1 MATLNERNRRCSVG
15 LLAIQW
21 GRGSILRLSR
31 ITGLSRNTIRRGRQ
45 EVQHPTRR
53 VSSGLRRPGGG
64 RPRVEK
70 KQPGIL
76 EALDELLQDATAGD
90 PITGLKWT
98 RKTSRKL
105 ARQLRRTGFQVGHS
119 TVPRLARALD
129 YTLRSNRKRLSR
141 KQNPRRDRQMRYI
154 ARQRRKFERAG
165 DPALSVDAKKKELIG
180 PFKNSGRTLRRQP
193 LDVLETDFPS
203 DAEGKAIPYGIYDTQ
218 RNVGYMVVGVS
229 HETAKFAVATIRRGW
244 IEVGHLSYMGHTHL
258 LIQADGGGANRY
270 NGWLWKA
277 GLQALADEFNLTITV
292 THFPPGASKWNLI
305 EHRMFGPISLNW
317 AGQPLVSYETMLKFI
332 RTTRTETGF
341 HCQARL
347 DTAIYETGL
356 RITAEEKA
364 QINLQPHRVF
374 PEWNYTIRPYD
385 PTSKK

>member
-1 MATLNERNRRCSVG
+1 LDD
-15 LLAIQW
+15 LL
-21 GRGSILRLSR
+21 
-31 ITGLSRNTIRRGRQ
+31 
-45 EVQHPTRR
+45 H
-53 VSSGLRRPGGG
+53 
-64 RPRVEK
+64 
-70 KQPGIL
+70 
-76 EALDELLQDATAGD
+76 DATAGD

-105 ARQLRRTGFQVGHS
+105 AQQLRRQGFNVGHS
-119 TVPRLARALD
+119 TVSRLAHALG

-141 KQNPRRDRQMRYI
+141 KRNPNRDRQMRYI
-154 ARQRRKFERAG
+154 ARQRRAFEKAG
-165 DPALSVDAKKKELIG
+165 DPAISVDAKKKEPIG

-203 DAEGKAIPYGIYDTQ
+203 DAEGQARLYG
-218 RNVGYMVVGVS
+218 RN
-229 HETAKFAVATIRRGW
+229 R
-244 IEVGHLSYMGHTHL
+244 THW
-258 LIQADGGGANRY
+258 LIQADSGGANRS

-332 RTTRTETGF
+332 RTTRTKTGF
-341 HCQARL
+341 QCQARL
-347 DTAIYETGL
+347 DTVIYETGL
-356 RITAEEKA
+356 KITAKEKA

-374 PEWNYTIRPYD
+374 PEWNYTIRPRD
-385 PTSKK
+385 PAGKK